1 MGSALIYFQSGVK
14 INNIL
19 DNIQNEAQLPSE
31 FKIKPVFHNEA
42 EDIISNFSTISSNSL
57 HNTNISYNK
66 SKNVYYRKDELSR
79 SRSRDNHKVKL

>member
-1 MGSALIYFQSGVK
+1 MGSALIYFQRGVK

-19 DNIQNEAQLPSE
+19 DNIQNKAQVPSE

-57 HNTNISYNK
+57 HNTKISYNK
-66 SKNVYYRKDELSR
+66 SKNVSRKDELSR
-79 SRSRDNHKVKL
+79 SRSRDNHKIKL